1 MTSSIGVFGLGL
13 IGQALTKRLLPNGY
27 HVLGYDPSPAAVA
40 AFEKSGGVGGTP
52 DDVWGADI
60 VLAAVFDTDQL
71 LSVIEMAP
79 MKSYVTLVATSTCD
93 PERMPELERVAAQRG
108 VTLIEAP
115 LSGTSRDLANGNAVF
130 LVGGELATVNML
142 DWLFALLGRAH
153 YHVGGIGDGNRT
165 KLAIN
170 LVLGLNRAALA
181 EGLVFANALG
191 LDPDNFLKLAQNSA
205 AYSAVMETKGPLMT
219 ARAFSP
225 LGRIVQSAK
234 DFNIIR
240 KSANKTGQIL
250 PFANTYQSMVDD
262 CIAEGEGDMDNSAI
276 LLAIER
282 SRSPSRKP

>member
-1 MTSSIGVFGLGL
+1 MTDSIGVFGLGL

-27 HVLGYDPSPAAVA
+27 RIVGYDPSPDAVA
-40 AFEKSGGVGGTP
+40 AFETSGGTCATP
-52 DDVWGADI
+52 EGVWDADV

-71 LSVIEMAP
+71 LSVIGTAP
-79 MKSYVTLVATSTCD
+79 MESDVTLVATSTCD
-93 PERMPELERVAAQRG
+93 PDRMPKLEEVAAQRG

-130 LVGGELATVNML
+130 LVGGEPAAVNML

-153 YHVGGIGDGNRT
+153 YHVGGVGDGNRA

-191 LDPDNFLKLAQNSA
+191 LDPDDFLKLAQNSA

-225 LGRIVQSAK
+225 LGRIIQSAK
-234 DFNIIR
+234 DFKLIR
-240 KSANKTGQIL
+240 ESANKIGQLL
-250 PFANTYQSMVDD
+250 PFADTYQSMVDD